1 MKVIFI
7 GSVKFSLATLKELYR
22 MGINIVGVCTKESSI
37 FNSDHSDL
45 SEFCDENDIPWIY
58 SRDINSPLIVS
69 WIKSKQPDL
78 MFCFGWSQLLSQDVL
93 QIPQFGVIGFHPTL
107 LPKNRGRHPII
118 WTLVL
123 GLEETGSTFFWM
135 CPQAD
140 SGDIISQSVIKVEL
154 DDDAS
159 TLYDKIQDMA
169 IIQLR
174 EFIPLLQRNEIKPI
188 RQDLEAGNVWRKRS
202 KTDGEIDWRMSA
214 QNVKN
219 LVRGLT
225 RPYLGA
231 HFVHQDREFKVWN
244 VRVISIEDQNLEPGK
259 IIGING
265 KHLIVKCGENAVVIL
280 ESDPAVSLK
289 IGDYL

>member
-7 GSVKFSLATLKELYR
+7 GSVRFSLATLKELYL
-22 MGINIVGVCTKESSI
+22 MGVNIVGVCTKESSM
-37 FNSDHSDL
+37 FNSDHMDL
-45 SEFCDENDIPWIY
+45 SEFCSEKDIPWIY
-58 SRDINSPLIVS
+58 SKDINSPSVVS
-69 WIKSKQPDL
+69 WMNSKQPDVI
-78 MFCFGWSQLLSQDVL
+78 FCFGWSQLLSQDIL
-93 QIPQFGVIGFHPTL
+93 QIPKLGVIGFHPTL

-135 CPQAD
+135 SPEAD

-154 DDDAS
+154 EDDAS
-159 TLYDKIQDMA
+159 TLYYKIQDRA
-169 IIQLR
+169 IAQLR
-174 EFIPLLQRNEIKPI
+174 EFIPLLQKNEINPTK
-188 RQDLEAGNVWRKRS
+188 QDLKAGNVWRKRS
-202 KTDGEIDWRMSA
+202 KADGEIDWRMSA

-225 RPYLGA
+225 RPYVGA
-231 HFVHQDREFKVWN
+231 HFVYQDREFKVWN
-244 VRVISIEDQNLEPGK
+244 VRVIPVEDQNLEAGK
-259 IIGING
+259 IIGIDG
-265 KHLIVKCGENAVVIL
+265 KNLIVKCGENAVVIL